1 MSRAPMSRAGFA
13 AGLLLATGLLLA
25 SASSAAVAA
34 AVAAPAPAAPATG
47 VRKRPVKPQP
57 ARPVTPEPARAPEP
71 PRDFWR
77 EARGMADRGQPDS
90 ALALLRT
97 EIARDTTN
105 LDLRW
110 LEAGITGES
119 GRHDAAVRLYER
131 LMAAFPGRASAFA
144 GDLADERL
152 QAGDRAG
159 AIRDYRA
166 WVAEHPED
174 RRAHARMARA
184 LAQSDSLRAALAAYD
199 TLLKA
204 DLDDT
209 DLALERARVLGWL
222 GRHDQ
227 AIAAYRAVLRREP
240 ANRDA
245 ALGLAMNLNWSG
257 RHRQATHQLEALVRE
272 PGADAEARKTLAFAR
287 YWDDDAEGALEALA
301 DYRQSAPGD
310 SEAVRLGR
318 RIEREHHSTLEIG
331 FGRSTDSDG
340 LHVASPSIE
349 LRWPLARRTTGTLGW
364 RNDLVD
370 DAVANTNIMRL
381 SAGLRY
387 RFSAAWT
394 AYANGAHL
402 TWDAGPGTRHGGEAG
417 LVSRPID
424 HVRLELVSAR
434 DAVVTR
440 RSLQQG
446 ISVLQWI
453 AAADWSGIPRVS
465 LHGDARAGY
474 YSDGNRSERT
484 GASASVEA
492 WTSRTTDLV
501 LGASVEQVNTHQDL
515 DNGYYDPDFHREWGP
530 TARLE
535 YRPDRRWTLSG
546 RARTGWQRDKG
557 GLSES
562 FYGLQGGIGWQP
574 DLDWSLHLDAGK
586 GDSNLQ
592 TAAGYRRE
600 WWQLSVSRA
609 F

>member
-1 MSRAPMSRAGFA
+1 MSRASMGRPGFA
-13 AGLLLATGLLLA
+13 VSVLLTTAVLLANT
-25 SASSAAVAA
+25 AAD
-34 AVAAPAPAAPATG
+34 AVAAPAPAATG
-47 VRKRPVKPQP
+47 ARVQKRPVKPQP
-57 ARPVTPEPARAPEP
+57 VKPATPEPPSAPEP

-119 GRHDAAVRLYER
+119 GRHAAAVRLYER
-131 LMAAFPGRASAFA
+131 LTAAFPSRASAFA

-152 QAGDRAG
+152 QAGDRTG

-166 WVAEHPED
+166 WVTEHPED
-174 RRAHARMARA
+174 RRAHAHMARA
-184 LAQSDSLRAALAAYD
+184 LAQSDSLLAALAAYD
-199 TLLKA
+199 TLMKA
-204 DLDDT
+204 EPADT
-209 DLALERARVLGWL
+209 ELALERARVLGWL

-240 ANRDA
+240 ANLDA
-245 ALGLAMNLNWSG
+245 ALGLGMNLNWSG
-257 RHRQATHQLEALVRE
+257 RHRQATHRLEALVRE
-272 PGADAEARKTLAFAR
+272 PGADAEAMKTLAFAR

-301 DYRQSAPGD
+301 KYRQSVPGD

-318 RIEREHHSTLEIG
+318 RIKREHLSTLEVG

-340 LHVASPSIE
+340 LHVASPSVE
-349 LRWPLARRTTGTLGW
+349 LRWPLARRTTGTVGW

-370 DAVANTNIMRL
+370 DAVANTTVMRL
-381 SAGLRY
+381 SAGVRHQ
-387 RFSAAWT
+387 FAAAWT
-394 AYANGAHL
+394 AYASGAQL
-402 TWDAGPGTRHGGEAG
+402 TWDDGRGTRTGGEAG
-417 LVSRPID
+417 LISRPID
-424 HVRLELVSAR
+424 HLRLEVVSTR
-434 DAVVTR
+434 DPVVTR
-440 RSLQQG
+440 LSLQQG

-453 AAADWSGIPRVS
+453 AAADWTGIPRVS

-484 GASASVEA
+484 GASLGVDA
-492 WTSRTTDLV
+492 WSSHTTDLV

-515 DNGYYDPDFHREWGP
+515 NNGYYDPDFHREWGP

-546 RARTGWQRDKG
+546 RTRTGWQREKG
-557 GLSES
+557 ARSES

-574 DLDWSLHLDAGK
+574 DVYWSLHLDAGR